1 MERDE
6 VFDSIAKEN
15 VREDTRETKSLADR
29 ITFILRIGV
38 SSRSS
43 CSNSEGPSYTH

>member
-6 VFDSIAKEN
+6 VFDSIAQEN
-15 VREDTRETKSLADR
+15 VREDTREAKSLADG
-29 ITFILRIGV
+29 ITFILHIGV

-43 CSNSEGPSYTH
+43 YRNSEGPYYTH